1 MSLEKYGIKIVMKKI
16 KILFALASLLVLPV
30 FAWAQPFAP
39 TLVRVDGVAY
49 LDLKVFSAAHN
60 LNYSWD
66 PLTKNASIDSSGKK
80 YRFHV
85 GSEYFLDQ
93 GRLAAMD
100 QKTRVWQGKV
110 LVGDGLR
117 AILAPATPTTSSP
130 TIPKPQAP
138 IQHRIRRIVVD
149 AGHGGKDPGAQS
161 SSGLNEKRLVLD
173 VARKIRDEL
182 RRQGI
187 EVIMTRDSDVF
198 IPLPGRAD
206 VANRSGA
213 DLFVSIH
220 ANASKTRTLRG
231 FEIYTLSEA
240 TDDFALALERSEN
253 SVIRFESDQ
262 PKILNNQLKTIL
274 WDLKETAN
282 RAESLKLAQFV
293 SSAVDKRVE
302 ISAKRVKSANFYVLK
317 WTECPSVLVEIGY
330 ITNRYDLRRL
340 QNPTYKREMA
350 QAIALGILGYKQQ
363 FEATNGYT
371 Q

>member
-16 KILFALASLLVLPV
+16 KILLVFACLLVLPV
-30 FAWAQPFAP
+30 FTWAQPFAP

-60 LNYSWD
+60 LSFSWD
-66 PLTKNASIDSSGKK
+66 PLTKNASVDSNGKK
-80 YRFHV
+80 FHFHV
-85 GSEYFLDQ
+85 GSEYFLDE

-110 LVGDGLR
+110 LVADSLR
-117 AILAPATPTTSSP
+117 AFLAPTTHTPSQAIS
-130 TIPKPQAP
+130 KSQAP
-138 IQHRIRRIVVD
+138 VQHRIRRIVVD

-173 VARKIRDEL
+173 VARKVRDEL
-182 RRQGI
+182 ERQGI

-198 IPLPGRAD
+198 IPLPGRAEI
-206 VANRSGA
+206 ANRCGA

-231 FEIYTLSEA
+231 FEVYTLSEA
-240 TDDFALALERSEN
+240 TDDFALAVERSEN
-253 SVIRFESDQ
+253 SVMRFESDQ

-274 WDLKETAN
+274 WDLRETAN
-282 RAESLKLAQFV
+282 RSESLKLAQFV
-293 SSAVDKRVE
+293 SSNVDKRVE

-317 WTECPSVLVEIGY
+317 WTECPSALVEIGY
-330 ITNRYDLRRL
+330 ITNRYDLRHL
-340 QNPTYKREMA
+340 QNPAYKREMA
-350 QAIALGILGYKQQ
+350 QAIALGILAYKQQ